1 MTKDKKKFLKWL
13 ILFLGTIFWLP
24 IFYKLYY
31 YIEDIFSKGI
41 SLNIHHRFLGLYL
54 FATVIFLFLLIFILR
69 NSFLYRW
76 FFLPI
81 IVGGFVW
88 LLSGLISFNL
98 LILGPNSCIPVLVKD
113 YESFSETNS
122 VLVAELCRATSIL
135 SYQSASSVLGIA
147 FGVVIFAFIF
157 SIIGIF
163 KIKNNS
169 PVNSNDTTTNFQKN
183 NF

>member
-1 MTKDKKKFLKWL
+1 MTKDMKKFLKWL
-13 ILFLGTIFWLP
+13 IVFLGTIFWLP
-24 IFYKLYY
+24 VFYKLYY
-31 YIEDIFSKGI
+31 YIEDIFSKEI
-41 SLNIHHRFLGLYL
+41 SLNIHHRFFGLYS
-54 FATVIFLFLLIFILR
+54 FATVVFLFLLIFILR
-69 NSFLYRW
+69 SSFLYRW

-122 VLVAELCRATSIL
+122 VLVADLCRATSIL
-135 SYQSASSVLGIA
+135 SYRSASAISGIA
-147 FGVVIFAFIF
+147 FGIVIFTFIF
-157 SIIGIF
+157 SIIGIC
-163 KIKNNS
+163 KNKNNS
-169 PVNSNDTTTNFQKN
+169 PDISNDTTTNSKKN